1 MSNNLSAD
9 VVTTMRSLEPR
20 QGPSTQEIVQKQAMP
35 VDVKPAESGYEIN
48 EKGLMTADD
57 LVRAID
63 NLNQTLQAGKRNLA
77 FSIDKVT
84 GSSVVRVMNTNT
96 GELVRQFPQE
106 EVLKAKQN
114 LDYMMGILFD
124 ANT

>member
-63 NLNQTLQAGKRNLA
+63 HLNQTLQAGKRNLA

-124 ANT
+124 AKT

>member
-57 LVRAID
+57 LVRAIE

-77 FSIDKVT
+77 FTIDKVT

-124 ANT
+124 ADT

>member
-20 QGPSTQEIVQKQAMP
+20 QGPSTQEVVQKQAMP

-57 LVRAID
+57 LVRAIE

-77 FSIDKVT
+77 FTIDKVT

>member
-20 QGPSTQEIVQKQAMP
+20 QGPSTQEVVQRQAMP

-57 LVRAID
+57 
-63 NLNQTLQAGKRNLA
+63 Q
-77 FSIDKVT
+77 
-84 GSSVVRVMNTNT
+84 
-96 GELVRQFPQE
+96 
-106 EVLKAKQN
+106 
-114 LDYMMGILFD
+114 
-124 ANT
+124 